1 MVLLNKNRQLYYKQK
16 VSGSGMVYKEI
27 SENGIFKD
35 SLKTLG
41 KYASFGLKNL
51 WKNALKP
58 KTIMLAKEGVE
69 MGKDLF
75 KENKGNIQKL
85 VSKQSQGI
93 LKKLLNRDKVTK
105 QDLIAEGKE
114 VLSNTKTDL
123 INLAKENRD
132 KVSERSKEILDK
144 LLYGEGLKILR

>member
-1 MVLLNKNRQLYYKQK
+1 MVLLNNNRQLYYKQK

-41 KYASFGLKNL
+41 KYALFGLKDL

-58 KTIMLAKEGVE
+58 KAIMLAKEGVE

-75 KENKGNIQKL
+75 KENKCNIQKL

-105 QDLIAEGKE
+105 QDLIAEG
-114 VLSNTKTDL
+114 KTDL